1 MNDGKP
7 KSLEW
12 LIKRYHEEDNPVRKW
27 TLRECVGHRCEREI
41 KAWQEMGVFCLLK
54 RHYPKSDE
62 ARRAVSARQGA
73 VLIYKGI
80 CEDVGFTLN

>member
-27 TLRECVGHRCEREI
+27 TLRECVGHR
-41 KAWQEMGVFCLLK
+41 CLLK